1 MHPWLHF
8 KTITRHKLLV
18 MHYCFRAGMYKQGL
32 LHDLSKYA
40 PVEFLV
46 GCKYYQGDRSPN
58 NAEREDTGI
67 SKSWLHHKGRN
78 KHHFEYWVDYA
89 PGDEHIINGVPM
101 PRKYIAEMVMDRISA
116 SRNYLGDKYDQH
128 QPLDYYLK
136 GKEKLWFIH
145 PKTKR
150 DLEGL
155 LRILNDHG
163 EEVLTVMNL
172 PNKLSM
178 FRIVLVPVIAC
189 IYLFTDLPEAFGAD
203 VSGEHIAVSMT
214 ALLVLILFAIASFTD
229 YLDGHIARKHNLIT
243 SFGKFIDP
251 IADKLLVNTM
261 FILFAV
267 DGVVPAVFVLIMIW
281 RDMIVDGLRM
291 NASAKGK
298 VVAAGMM
305 GKAKTVLQMFA
316 IIFLLLNNLPFAFV
330 SLPVADILFYAAV
343 AVSVASGAEYFLKLK
358 DIVMETM

>member
-1 MHPWLHF
+1 M
-8 KTITRHKLLV
+8 RV
-18 MHYCFRAGMYKQGL
+18 
-32 LHDLSKYA
+32 
-40 PVEFLV
+40 
-46 GCKYYQGDRSPN
+46 
-58 NAEREDTGI
+58 
-67 SKSWLHHKGRN
+67 
-78 KHHFEYWVDYA
+78 
-89 PGDEHIINGVPM
+89 
-101 PRKYIAEMVMDRISA
+101 
-116 SRNYLGDKYDQH
+116 
-128 QPLDYYLK
+128 
-136 GKEKLWFIH
+136 
-145 PKTKR
+145 
-150 DLEGL
+150 
-155 LRILNDHG
+155 
-163 EEVLTVMNL
+163 TVMNL

-178 FRIVLVPVIAC
+178 FRIVLVPVIAR

>member
-1 MHPWLHF
+1 MTCPNMHLWNFWLDVN
-8 KTITRHKLLV
+8 TI
-18 MHYCFRAGMYKQGL
+18 
-32 LHDLSKYA
+32 
-40 PVEFLV
+40 
-46 GCKYYQGDRSPN
+46 QGDRSPN

-163 EEVLTVMNL
+163 EEVLISYIKNV
-172 PNKLSM
+172 
-178 FRIVLVPVIAC
+178 
-189 IYLFTDLPEAFGAD
+189 YLKKDKTLTG
-203 VSGEHIAVSMT
+203 
-214 ALLVLILFAIASFTD
+214 
-229 YLDGHIARKHNLIT
+229 RKHT
-243 SFGKFIDP
+243 
-251 IADKLLVNTM
+251 
-261 FILFAV
+261 
-267 DGVVPAVFVLIMIW
+267 
-281 RDMIVDGLRM
+281 
-291 NASAKGK
+291 AKRECK
-298 VVAAGMM
+298 QAGR
-305 GKAKTVLQMFA
+305 QEQINF
-316 IIFLLLNNLPFAFV
+316 
-330 SLPVADILFYAAV
+330 
-343 AVSVASGAEYFLKLK
+343 
-358 DIVMETM
+358 

>member
-116 SRNYLGDKYDQH
+116 SRNYL
-128 QPLDYYLK
+128 DYYLT

-163 EEVLTVMNL
+163 E
-172 PNKLSM
+172 
-178 FRIVLVPVIAC
+178 A
-189 IYLFTDLPEAFGAD
+189 
-203 VSGEHIAVSMT
+203 
-214 ALLVLILFAIASFTD
+214 VLISYIKNV
-229 YLDGHIARKHNLIT
+229 YLKKDKALTGRKHT
-243 SFGKFIDP
+243 
-251 IADKLLVNTM
+251 
-261 FILFAV
+261 
-267 DGVVPAVFVLIMIW
+267 
-281 RDMIVDGLRM
+281 
-291 NASAKGK
+291 AKRECK
-298 VVAAGMM
+298 QAGRQ
-305 GKAKTVLQMFA
+305 KQINF
-316 IIFLLLNNLPFAFV
+316 
-330 SLPVADILFYAAV
+330 
-343 AVSVASGAEYFLKLK
+343 
-358 DIVMETM
+358 